1 MPCLQKRIT
10 PAGAGKTLILPT
22 RSCAEKDHP
31 RRCGEN
37 LKTESLA
44 LCTSGSPPQVRGKH
58 AIVNFDE
65 PIFGITPAGAGKT
78 VCFQPCC
85 AAILDHPRRCGEN
98 QDVSA
103 TSRKTA
109 GSPPQVRGKPITK
122 NGLAYG
128 QRITPAGAGKTQTRT
143 DMAAQRGDHP
153 RRCGENRVAFRD
165 FGDETGS
172 PPQVRG
178 KHLVCLLHSRETRIT
193 PAGAGKTCFIA
204 EVQAEVTDHPR
215 RCGENAVTG
224 FNREECMG
232 SPPQVRGKLFYRRP

>member
-98 QDVSA
+98 CMLS
-103 TSRKTA
+103 TLLRRHF
-109 GSPPQVRGKPITK
+109 GSPPQVRGKPGRVCYK
-122 NGLAYG
+122 SENR
-128 QRITPAGAGKTQTRT
+128 RITPAGAGKTYHKKRT
-143 DMAAQRGDHP
+143 
-153 RRCGENRVAFRD
+153 
-165 FGDETGS
+165 
-172 PPQVRG
+172 
-178 KHLVCLLHSRETRIT
+178 CLWT
-193 PAGAGKTCFIA
+193 K
-204 EVQAEVTDHPR
+204 DHPR
-215 RCGENAVTG
+215 RCGENANTHG
-224 FNREECMG
+224 YGGAKGG
-232 SPPQVRGKLFYRRP
+232 SPPQVRGKPCRLP